1 MFDWD
6 AETWERAAQRALDLV
21 NRVSTGWSDRRPG
34 PAAGPDE
41 ILSAFKEPLPRTP
54 SSFEEIAERLAPGHA
69 IATVR
74 DRDLQPPWC
83 RRSAMAPE
91 RVMER
96 RQAPTLIAIPN
107 ASWNQPIVIAT
118 PRGRDT

>member
-54 SSFEEIAERLAPGHA
+54 SSFEEIAERLETVVKHSAFIGHPRWLA
-69 IATVR
+69 YITACGACSQSGR
-74 DRDLQPPWC
+74 Q
-83 RRSAMAPE
+83 
-91 RVMER
+91 R
-96 RQAPTLIAIPN
+96 RQSGEQDGGIE
-107 ASWNQPIVIAT
+107 SY
-118 PRGRDT
+118 